1 MKITLIQL
9 PKHEPFPIL
18 RFSGFKC
25 LIECISSV
33 FIIVMCSCYLLK
45 YLLVSVEIDHILN
58 LRYDL
63 MIGFSPNK
71 EKDYYTSH
79 ETELLFHL
87 SNYFYFL
94 TYCLS

>member
-1 MKITLIQL
+1 
-9 PKHEPFPIL
+9 
-18 RFSGFKC
+18 
-25 LIECISSV
+25 
-33 FIIVMCSCYLLK
+33 MCVYLLK

-71 EKDYYTSH
+71 EKDYYTSN
-79 ETELLFHL
+79 EKQQLFHL

-94 TYCLS
+94 IYCIPLEIFELCSKVMLIHLLLSSKNRNLAEWTNFFL

>member
-1 MKITLIQL
+1 MLKW
-9 PKHEPFPIL
+9 L
-18 RFSGFKC
+18 RIEIVFIYFENTWFS
-25 LIECISSV
+25 ECISSV
-33 FIIVMCSCYLLK
+33 FIIVMCIYILK

-71 EKDYYTSH
+71 EKDYYTSN
-79 ETELLFHL
+79 ETQHLFHL

-94 TYCLS
+94 TYCILQENGEFV